1 MHCLRCDT
9 AVGGCIVLFFFFSW
23 YYQSFK

>member
-9 AVGGCIVLFFFFSW
+9 AVGGCIVIFFFSW